1 MEFRLFPCHSWSLL
15 HKPKHE
21 EPTCI
26 CTGVF
31 WGLYPLT
38 LILISYICVKLHDHN
53 FRPIVLFWK
62 PYHRCFVH
70 FKRHNSKGSII
81 NAFATFF
88 LLSFTKI
95 LIVSFN
101 LLYAVRPLLVN
112 RNGTQLNSN
121 LVLYYDSTLEFFS
134 KDHLPF
140 AVISIC
146 VGLVF
151 IAFPIFLLILY
162 PTRIFRKC
170 IACCGFRRQYALYT
184 FMEAFQGQYKDGTNG
199 TRDFRIV
206 SSLYLIIRIS
216 VLLFYLG
223 DHDRGN
229 HAYGWL
235 AAALILVCTSLFFAS
250 LRPYKV
256 NCKPLRPSAQILL
269 SVRGYLMMMVTL
281 KWKCDYYSNG
291 SVPSD

>member
-1 MEFRLFPCHSWSLL
+1 MYFRSHWDSEGSL
-15 HKPKHE
+15 
-21 EPTCI
+21 
-26 CTGVF
+26 
-31 WGLYPLT
+31 
-38 LILISYICVKLHDHN
+38 
-53 FRPIVLFWK
+53 
-62 PYHRCFVH
+62 
-70 FKRHNSKGSII
+70 I

-121 LVLYYDSTLEFFS
+121 LVLYYDSTTEFFS

-170 IACCGFRRQYALYT
+170 IACCGFRRWYALYT

-206 SSLYLIIRIS
+206 SALYLIFRII
-216 VLLFYLG
+216 VLLFYLVN
-223 DHDRGN
+223 HDRGN
-229 HAYGWL
+229 HAYCWL
-235 AAALILVCTSLFFAS
+235 AAALILVCTSHFFAI

-256 NCKPLRPSAQILL
+256 NYLNTIDSLL
-269 SVRGYLMMMVTL
+269 LTLLVT
-281 KWKCDYYSNG
+281 
-291 SVPSD
+291 